1 MMLKKTVVK
10 YFGNQLKTAGALS
23 LTRGSVSQWGEVI
36 PEKQALRIEKLT
48 NGALKYDPALY
59 TKSA

>member
-1 MMLKKTVVK
+1 MNKQKVLDHLGT
-10 YFGNQLKTAGALS
+10 QLSVANTLNIKQA
-23 LTRGSVSQWGEVI
+23 SVSKWNDVI

-48 NGALKYDPALY
+48 NGALKYDPSFY

>member
-1 MMLKKTVVK
+1 MLKQSVLDH
-10 YFGNQLKTAGALS
+10 FGSQTALS
-23 LTRGSVSQWGEVI
+23 DFLKISNSSISQWNDVI

-48 NGALKYDPALY
+48 NGALKYDPSFY

>member
-1 MMLKKTVVK
+1 MLKQFVLDH
-10 YFGNQLKTAGALS
+10 FGSQTALS
-23 LTRGSVSQWGEVI
+23 DFLKISNSSISQWNDVI

-48 NGALKYDPALY
+48 NGALKYDPSFY

>member
-1 MMLKKTVVK
+1 MYKQKVLDHYGTQLNVATV
-10 YFGNQLKTAGALS
+10 LS
-23 LTRGSVSQWGEVI
+23 IKQASVSKWGDVI

-48 NGALKYDPALY
+48 DGALKYDPVLY